1 MIIVHIMVYVGK
13 RTSEQDG
20 DLTRQ
25 AISYFQPS
33 ALLFVTGS
41 LLLILYRDAEKDGPA
56 KTFLKVSFIC
66 CCVIDVL

>member
-1 MIIVHIMVYVGK
+1 MTLCIIHNYRYYDYCSHIVVYVGK

-20 DLTRQ
+20 DHPRQ

-41 LLLILYRDAEKDGPA
+41 LLSD
-56 KTFLKVSFIC
+56 FIQRC
-66 CCVIDVL
+66 